1 MLVALKKDNSYSSGP
16 LHTLKERSDIC
27 RTQQRLLV
35 VICVAAEYFVLEVL
49 TDRRSC
55 GVPVSNRHTHKLIL
69 PSHRDTYYNKDRH
82 NTLILA
88 CQKYTCIYKSE
99 FWIQLNKAKNRTS
112 THAFMQRFIV
122 L

>member
-16 LHTLKERSDIC
+16 LHTLEECSDVC

-55 GVPVSNRHTHKLIL
+55 GVPVSNRHTQTDAAK
-69 PSHRDTYYNKDRH
+69 SQRH
-82 NTLILA
+82 ML
-88 CQKYTCIYKSE
+88 
-99 FWIQLNKAKNRTS
+99 
-112 THAFMQRFIV
+112 
-122 L
+122 